1 MEIFVIADEI
11 AAHDRAVVCDGVSEV
26 TDFAGLAVEFAP
38 SSGIDWE
45 ISDNLEPNS
54 FVIAPAKQSHPKGKT

>member
-1 MEIFVIADEI
+1 MIADEI
-11 AAHDRAVVCDGVSEV
+11 AAHDRAVVCDGVAEV

-45 ISDNLEPNS
+45 MSDNLEPNS
-54 FVIAPAKQSHPKGKT
+54 FVIPGAQ